1 MNLIKLISHSRKL
14 KITLSVCLFIFSI
27 GSNGQDSI
35 DKSIE
40 INNSNELVIIEV
52 GKTELDSPI
61 ENDSISSG
69 FAFKFNK
76 FFNSG
81 KKRLQEIFKSKKNK
95 SINESE
101 ILKENKNL
109 DKNIPP
115 SANQTM
121 ELDSVDYS
129 KKSKFKDVPLNIY
142 SAAKDFE
149 RYNYVNAQKSYVKF
163 AESGDESIEVVKSL
177 ADTYYFNSQYDKAAV
192 WYNKLLTN
200 YSDQISAEYY
210 FKASLSLKSL
220 GDYKGADYIMSEYIK
235 RTDKI
240 IIRNEFNSNQQ
251 YLDTIEKNSNL
262 YSISKTSINS
272 SKSDFGPSYYGSS
285 QVVFASANQGS
296 GSEDYT
302 WTGEPFLDLHIADI
316 DVNGD
321 LVNNTPF
328 NGGIN
333 TKFHESSTTFT
344 KDLKTM
350 YFTRNNYFKG
360 EEKWD
365 DENTIKLKLYRASM
379 QDDDSWGNIEELPFN
394 SDQYSVAHPSL
405 SLDEKRIYFS
415 SDMPGTF
422 GKSDIWYVDIID
434 KENYGRPVNLG
445 PNINTEERESF
456 PYISSENVLYF
467 SSNGLMGLG
476 GLDIFMT
483 ALNSKGF
490 PTSTTNL
497 GEPVNSRYDDF
508 GLIINPEINRGYLS
522 SNRDGFDGSSSD
534 EIYTF
539 FEDICLV
546 SLAGV
551 VTDIR
556 TGDLIPGSKVQLIG
570 EDLEVIAEQIVGEDA
585 RYNFKKDIID
595 CSILY
600 RITAGNGKAYKPA
613 SKDLTTPSISQD
625 IIVDLALDW
634 ATECAPNDLGC
645 ILELKPLYFDFDKSF
660 IRADAAVELQK
671 VLEAMNEYP
680 EMIISFESHTD
691 SRGNDIYNE
700 NLSERRAKSTRGW
713 LLDRGISPDRLTA
726 KGFGES
732 QLLNQCA
739 NGVRCSEEEHQQNRR
754 SFFRIIYMNDKF
766 NIDASGTGA
775 TLKKIDDN

>member
-109 DKNIPP
+109 DKNISP

-285 QVVFASANQGS
+285 QVVFASANKGS

-379 QDDDSWGNIEELPFN
+379 QDDDSWGNVEELPFN

>member
-76 FFNSG
+76 FFNSA

-177 ADTYYFNSQYDKAAV
+177 ADTYYLNSQYDKAAV

-660 IRADAAVELQK
+660 IRTDAAVELQK

>member
-76 FFNSG
+76 FFNSV

-115 SANQTM
+115 SANQNM
-121 ELDSVDYS
+121 ELDTVDYS

-177 ADTYYFNSQYDKAAV
+177 ADTYYLNSQYDKAAV

-285 QVVFASANQGS
+285 QVVFASANKGS

-613 SKDLTTPSISQD
+613 SKDLTTPSISQA

>member
-115 SANQTM
+115 SANQNM
-121 ELDSVDYS
+121 ELDTVDYS

-285 QVVFASANQGS
+285 QVVFASANKGS

-379 QDDDSWGNIEELPFN
+379 QDDDSWGNVEELPFN

>member
-1 MNLIKLISHSRKL
+1 MNLIKLISNSRKL
-14 KITLSVCLFIFSI
+14 KITLSVCLFLFSI
-27 GSNGQDSI
+27 GSNGQGSI
-35 DKSIE
+35 DKSDE
-40 INNSNELVIIEV
+40 INKSDELVIIEI
-52 GKTELDSPI
+52 GKTELDTSI
-61 ENDSISSG
+61 ENDSTSSG
-69 FAFKFNK
+69 FLFKLNK

-81 KKRLQEIFKSKKNK
+81 KKRLKQVFKSKKNK
-95 SINESE
+95 IINESGT
-101 ILKENKNL
+101 LKENENL

-115 SANQTM
+115 STKQTM
-121 ELDSVDYS
+121 ELDSLEYS
-129 KKSKFKDVPLNIY
+129 KKPKFKDVPLNIY
-142 SAAKDFE
+142 SAAKYFE
-149 RYNYVNAQKSYVKF
+149 KYNYVNAQKSYIEF
-163 AESGDESIEVVKSL
+163 AESGDESIDVVKSL
-177 ADTYYFNSQYDKAAV
+177 ADTYYFNSQYDKAAI

-200 YSDQISAEYY
+200 YPDQISAEYY

-220 GDYKGADYIMSEYIK
+220 GDYKGADYIMGKYIK

-251 YLDTIEKNSNL
+251 YLDTIEKNSNI

-272 SKSDFGPSYYGSS
+272 SNSDFGPSYYGSS
-285 QVVFASANQGS
+285 QVVFASANKGT
-296 GSEDYT
+296 GSEQYT

-328 NGGIN
+328 KGNIN
-333 TKFHESSTTFT
+333 TKLHESSTTFT
-344 KDLKTM
+344 KDLRTM

-365 DENTIKLKLYRASM
+365 DENTVKLKLYRASI
-379 QDDDSWGNIEELPFN
+379 QDDDTWGNVEELPFN

-405 SLDEKRIYFS
+405 SLDENRIYFS

-445 PNINTEERESF
+445 PTINTEERESF

-483 ALNSKGF
+483 QLNSKGF
-490 PTSTTNL
+490 PTATTNL
-497 GEPVNSRYDDF
+497 GEPINSRYDDF

-539 FEDICLV
+539 FKDICMV
-546 SLAGV
+546 SLTGV
-551 VTDIR
+551 VNDSR
-556 TGDLIPGSKVQLIG
+556 TGSLIPGSKVQLIG
-570 EDLEVIAEQIVGEDA
+570 EDLELIAEQIVGEDA
-585 RYNFKKDIID
+585 RYNFNNDIIN

-600 RITAGNGKAYKPA
+600 KIIGGNGKAYKPV

-645 ILELKPLYFDFDKSF
+645 ILKLKPLYFDFDKSF
-660 IRADAAVELQK
+660 IRPDAAVELQK
-671 VLEAMNEYP
+671 VLAAMNEYP

-691 SRGNDIYNE
+691 SRGDDIYNE

-713 LLDRGISPDRLTA
+713 LLDRGISPDRITA

-739 NGVRCSEEEHQQNRR
+739 NGVRCSGGEHQQNRR

-775 TLKKIDDN
+775 TLKKVDNN

>member
-1 MNLIKLISHSRKL
+1 MSLMKLISHSRKF
-14 KITLSVCLFIFSI
+14 KITLSVCLFLFSI
-27 GSNGQDSI
+27 GSNGQNYI
-35 DKSIE
+35 DKPVETTNSDE
-40 INNSNELVIIEV
+40 IIIIEV
-52 GKTELDSPI
+52 DKTEEDLLI

-69 FAFKFNK
+69 FVIKFDK
-76 FFNSG
+76 FFNNV
-81 KKRLQEIFKSKKNK
+81 KKGLQKIFKSKNNK
-95 SINESE
+95 TTSLSNKQNIEFDSAGYPKKLKSE
-101 ILKENKNL
+101 
-109 DKNIPP
+109 
-115 SANQTM
+115 
-121 ELDSVDYS
+121 
-129 KKSKFKDVPLNIY
+129 DVPLNIY

-149 RYNYVNAQKSYVKF
+149 KYNYVNAQKSYVKF
-163 AESGDESIEVVKSL
+163 AEDGDESIEVVKSL
-177 ADTYYFNSQYDKAAV
+177 ADTYYYNSQYDKAAV

-210 FKASLSLKSL
+210 FKAALSLKSL
-220 GDYKGADYIMSEYIK
+220 GDYKGADYIMGEYIK
-235 RTDKI
+235 RTDKL
-240 IIRNEFNSNQQ
+240 IIRNEFNSNQK

-285 QVVFASANQGS
+285 QVVFASANKGS
-296 GSEDYT
+296 GSEEYT

-321 LVNNTPF
+321 LINSTPF
-328 NGGIN
+328 KGEIN

-365 DENTIKLKLYRASM
+365 DKNTIKLKLYRATIK
-379 QDDDSWGNIEELPFN
+379 DDNSWGEIEELPFN

-434 KENYGRPVNLG
+434 EENYGRPVNLG

-490 PTSTTNL
+490 PTVTTNL

-508 GLIINPEINRGYLS
+508 GLIINPGIKRGYLS

-539 FEDICLV
+539 FENICKV
-546 SLAGV
+546 SLSGV
-551 VTDIR
+551 VTDFR
-556 TGDLIPGSKVQLIG
+556 TGDVIPGSKVQLIG
-570 EDLEVIAEQIVGEDA
+570 DDLEVIAEQIVREDA
-585 RYNFKKDIID
+585 RYNFEKDIID
-595 CSILY
+595 CSTFY
-600 RITAGNGKAYKPA
+600 RITAENGKAYKPA
-613 SKDLTTPSISQD
+613 SKGLTTPSISKK
-625 IIVDLALDW
+625 IIVNLELDW

-645 ILELKPLYFDFDKSF
+645 ILELMPLYFDFDKSF
-660 IRADAAVELQK
+660 IRPDAALELEK
-671 VLEAMNEYP
+671 VLAAMNEYP

-700 NLSERRAKSTRGW
+700 KLSERRAKSTRRW

-739 NGVRCSEEEHQQNRR
+739 NDVKCSEEEHQQNRR
-754 SFFRIIYMNDKF
+754 SFFRIIYMNKKF

-775 TLKKIDDN
+775 TLKKVNNN

>member
-76 FFNSG
+76 FFNSA

-285 QVVFASANQGS
+285 QVVFASANKGS

-379 QDDDSWGNIEELPFN
+379 QDDDSWGNVEELPFN

-660 IRADAAVELQK
+660 IRTDAAVELQK

>member
-115 SANQTM
+115 SANQNM
-121 ELDSVDYS
+121 ELDTVDYS

-177 ADTYYFNSQYDKAAV
+177 ADTYYFNSQDDKAAV

>member
-1 MNLIKLISHSRKL
+1 MNLIKLISNSRKL
-14 KITLSVCLFIFSI
+14 KITLSVCLFLFSI
-27 GSNGQDSI
+27 GSNGQGSI
-35 DKSIE
+35 DKSDE
-40 INNSNELVIIEV
+40 INKSDELVIIEIS
-52 GKTELDSPI
+52 KTELDTSI
-61 ENDSISSG
+61 ENDSTSSG
-69 FAFKFNK
+69 FLFKLNK

-81 KKRLQEIFKSKKNK
+81 KKRLKQVFKSKKNK
-95 SINESE
+95 IINESGT
-101 ILKENKNL
+101 LKENENL

-115 SANQTM
+115 STKQTM
-121 ELDSVDYS
+121 ELDSLEYS
-129 KKSKFKDVPLNIY
+129 KKPKFKDVPLNIY
-142 SAAKDFE
+142 SAAKYFE
-149 RYNYVNAQKSYVKF
+149 KYNYVNAQKSYIEF
-163 AESGDESIEVVKSL
+163 AESGDESIDVVKSL
-177 ADTYYFNSQYDKAAV
+177 ADTYYFNSQYDKAAI

-200 YSDQISAEYY
+200 YPDQISAEYY

-220 GDYKGADYIMSEYIK
+220 GDYKGADYIMGKYIK

-251 YLDTIEKNSNL
+251 YLDTIEKNSNI

-272 SKSDFGPSYYGSS
+272 SNSDFGPSYYGSS
-285 QVVFASANQGS
+285 QVVFASANKGT
-296 GSEDYT
+296 GSEQYT

-328 NGGIN
+328 KGNIN
-333 TKFHESSTTFT
+333 TKLHESSTTFT
-344 KDLKTM
+344 KDLRTM

-365 DENTIKLKLYRASM
+365 DENTVKLKLYRASI
-379 QDDDSWGNIEELPFN
+379 QDDDTWGNVEELPFN

-405 SLDEKRIYFS
+405 SLDENRIYFS

-445 PNINTEERESF
+445 PTINTEERESF

-483 ALNSKGF
+483 QLNSKGF
-490 PTSTTNL
+490 PTATTNL
-497 GEPVNSRYDDF
+497 GEPINSRYDDF

-539 FEDICLV
+539 FKDICMV
-546 SLAGV
+546 SLTGV
-551 VTDIR
+551 VNDSR
-556 TGDLIPGSKVQLIG
+556 TGSLIPGSKVQLIG
-570 EDLEVIAEQIVGEDA
+570 EDLELIAEQIVGEDA
-585 RYNFKKDIID
+585 RYNFNNDIIN

-600 RITAGNGKAYKPA
+600 KIIGGNGKAYKPV

-645 ILELKPLYFDFDKSF
+645 ILNLKPLYFDFDKSF
-660 IRADAAVELQK
+660 IRPDAAVELQK
-671 VLEAMNEYP
+671 VLAAMNEYP

-691 SRGNDIYNE
+691 SRGDDIYNE

-713 LLDRGISPDRLTA
+713 LLDRGISPDRITA

-739 NGVRCSEEEHQQNRR
+739 NGVRCSEGEHQQNRR

-775 TLKKIDDN
+775 TLKKVDNN

>member
-285 QVVFASANQGS
+285 QVVFASANKGS

-613 SKDLTTPSISQD
+613 SKDLTTPSISQA